1 MKQKSSAFFKIILTF
16 LFGKFKKITMRFK
29 KTKTMK
35 DIMTVYYSEA
45 KSARLT
51 GKKVAWITSG
61 GPVEP
66 LIAMDVIPVYP
77 ENHGAM
83 IGASKMGGGL
93 CEKAETMG
101 YSSDLC
107 SYARSDIA
115 CATVNGG
122 PIGGLPK
129 PDMLICCNNICGTV
143 LKWYEVQA
151 RYFNVP
157 LFIFDTPFCHT
168 EYTQEAAKYVR
179 SQIDEYFAFLE
190 NTCKKK
196 FNYDRLNE
204 VLLCSFQGQALWQEI
219 LMTATNKPSPIT
231 AFDAFFHLA
240 LIVTLRGT
248 QEVIEYYTAL
258 LATMKDRVARGIGAV
273 PNEQYRLLWDNIPI
287 WHRMKWLSKKFASHN
302 ACLVADTYTSAWCST
317 SKYINIEKPIDSMA
331 EVYTR
336 IYLNIGV
343 DEMAKMV
350 IEMIDKYD
358 VDGVVLHSNRSCKP
372 YSFGQLDIQKIVEK
386 ERGIPCLMIESDM
399 TDERSFSESQV
410 STRIDAFM
418 EIIKER
424 KGESKSTKG
433 ISHQI

>member
-1 MKQKSSAFFKIILTF
+1 MKKQILEILKTILIF
-16 LFGKFKKITMRFK
+16 SFGKFKKFTLSFK
-29 KTKTMK
+29 KTKSMK
-35 DIMTVYYSEA
+35 DMMTVYYSEA

-66 LIAMDVIPVYP
+66 LIAMGIIPIYP
-77 ENHGAM
+77 ENYGAM

-93 CEKAETMG
+93 CEKAEAMG

-107 SYARSDIA
+107 SYARADIA

-122 PIGGLPK
+122 PLQGLPK
-129 PDMLICCNNICGTV
+129 PDMLVCCNNICGTV

-157 LFIFDTPFCHT
+157 LFILDTPICHT
-168 EYTQEAAKYVR
+168 EYTPEIARYVR
-179 SQIDEYFAFLE
+179 SQFDEYFAFLE
-190 NTCKKK
+190 SACKRK

-204 VLLCSFQGQALWQEI
+204 VLLRSFQTQVLWQEI
-219 LMTATNKPSPIT
+219 LDTATNKPSPMT
-231 AFDAFFHLA
+231 AFDAFFHMA

-248 QEVIEYYTAL
+248 PEVIDYYTAL
-258 LATMKDRVARGIGAV
+258 LATMKDRVTRGIGAV
-273 PNEQYRLLWDNIPI
+273 PDEKYRLLWDNIPI
-287 WHRMKWLSKKFASHN
+287 WHRMKWLSQKFASHN
-302 ACLVADTYTSAWCST
+302 ACLVADTYTSAWCGT
-317 SKYINIEKPIDSMA
+317 LKYVRGDNPIDSLA

-343 DEMAKMV
+343 DEMAKM
-350 IEMIDKYD
+350 IIAMIDKYD
-358 VDGVVLHSNRSCKP
+358 VDGLVLHSNRSCKP

-386 ERGIPCLMIESDM
+386 ERGIPCLMIEADM
-399 TDERSFSESQV
+399 ADERSFSESQIA
-410 STRIDAFM
+410 TRIDAFM

-424 KGESKSTKG
+424 KETSKKE
-433 ISHQI
+433 IV